1 MLPVKLSYSRKRG
14 KVYLIDEERKESYS
28 FKLGQFTE
36 GLEREDYKEVQE
48 HLTEERKLGEEPS
61 LRKDL
66 KLIT

>member
-1 MLPVKLSYSRKRG
+1 
-14 KVYLIDEERKESYS
+14 LIDEERKESYS